1 MKLKAI
7 LTIISFFLPLSAQI
21 CGHASEKILEN
32 QSNEKDMTNDNNTG
46 NEKAL
51 LKKFNK
57 GESFEQGGIK
67 YTVYPELIANYGKSK
82 LKNTNTIEK
91 DKSELV
97 FETKN
102 FSIHKTTQD
111 KNAKNLGYTY
121 QVVYNDSNENFGI
134 LSGVI
139 IVKTKNN
146 LEFTD
151 KSFEIVKRYPNIG
164 YYLVKIPKKL
174 TITRSLSI
182 LQKLNYV
189 SEASVEVIENFKET
203 L

>member
-21 CGHASEKILEN
+21 CSYASEKILEN
-32 QSNEKDMTNDNNTG
+32 KSNEKDMNNDNYTI
-46 NEKAL
+46 NEKDL

-57 GESFEQGGIK
+57 GESFVQGGIK
-67 YTVYPELIANYGKSK
+67 YTVYPELIANYRKNK
-82 LKNTNTIEK
+82 LKNGNAIEN
-91 DKSELV
+91 DKSEFVL
-97 FETKN
+97 ETKN

-111 KNAKNLGYTY
+111 KNAKNLGYTN
-121 QVVYNDSNENFGI
+121 QVVYNNSNENFGI

-151 KSFEIVKRYPNIG
+151 KSFEIIKRYPNIG
-164 YYLVKIPKKL
+164 YYLVKIPKNL
-174 TITRSLSI
+174 TISRSLSI

-189 SEASVEVIENFKET
+189 SEASVEVIENFQET